1 MKSALKK
8 QKIRQRFNKNQVL
21 LRSHRRADVAS
32 MVLQLL
38 YTSHEEICAYKTWDR
53 IYLTPVR
60 VTVVWYFVVK
70 GRRREKS

>member
-38 YTSHEEICAYKTWDR
+38 YTSHEEICAYKTWDA
-53 IYLTPVR
+53 YT
-60 VTVVWYFVVK
+60 
-70 GRRREKS
+70 